1 MIKIKN
7 IISMA
12 VSSIM
17 LASSFAVIMGM
28 TGGNTEVA
36 SAETYVGNATAVNNI
51 TSNVKQQ
58 TISDFMREGQSII
71 YQTELNDFE
80 GNKFMLYEL
89 TPAGYAIYGIKGE
102 ASIFLEGSLSS
113 NSPFYEYLDKDIIY
127 LGFGEY
133 YYKQG
138 AEYINIMTEESYM
151 QDELP
156 QECYLDESAYYET
169 AESESVDEPQASPLG
184 MILPEGYDSDNYVE
198 VDGFTCIA
206 DYEYFQ
212 NLSKFPD
219 NEVGTCSL
227 VAICIILGYMHEY
240 IDDRFIPDNMYY
252 DGLSFKDGD
261 GTSQGLHN
269 YLFDN
274 CLHTLAGFGDDE
286 NGYPMANGEINNTV
300 KDYLKI
306 KCGRAFESDIKYMNG
321 IINTKKNPRKYIKA
335 GYPTI
340 LTMTEYKI
348 INNDN
353 YDDMKRKYHSVVA
366 YGYNE
371 EDDTFLVHIGW
382 DPGSTDGAQ
391 VIVSEAYIYSYNAFI
406 YMG

>member
-227 VAICIILGYMHEY
+227 VAICIILGYMDEY

-300 KDYLKI
+300 KEYLKI

>member
-80 GNKFMLYEL
+80 GNKFMLYKL
-89 TPAGYAIYGIKGE
+89 TPTGYSIYGIKGE

-227 VAICIILGYMHEY
+227 VAICIILGYMDEY

>member
-227 VAICIILGYMHEY
+227 VAICIILGYMDEY

-391 VIVSEAYIYSYNAFI
+391 VIVSEAYIYSYNVFI

>member
-227 VAICIILGYMHEY
+227 VAICIILGYMDEY

-269 YLFDN
+269 YLFYN

>member
-1 MIKIKN
+1 
-7 IISMA
+7 
-12 VSSIM
+12 
-17 LASSFAVIMGM
+17 
-28 TGGNTEVA
+28 
-36 SAETYVGNATAVNNI
+36 
-51 TSNVKQQ
+51 
-58 TISDFMREGQSII
+58 
-71 YQTELNDFE
+71 
-80 GNKFMLYEL
+80 
-89 TPAGYAIYGIKGE
+89 
-102 ASIFLEGSLSS
+102 
-113 NSPFYEYLDKDIIY
+113 
-127 LGFGEY
+127 
-133 YYKQG
+133 
-138 AEYINIMTEESYM
+138 
-151 QDELP
+151 
-156 QECYLDESAYYET
+156 
-169 AESESVDEPQASPLG
+169 

-227 VAICIILGYMHEY
+227 VAICIILGYMDEY